1 MADVIGF
8 RRSRSYPP
16 AALSS
21 DSQPR
26 GRVMQFSSA
35 ATLKERLGS
44 DICKRVRMDLAAIS
58 PADRRL
64 AEALQYWNGLRKG
77 KRLPARPEI
86 DLFSLKP
93 LMGWMHVVDTSAGSP
108 EAYYYR
114 LWGSRVGLDS
124 GKDHTRMPLGEIPWP
139 LLRNAAITD
148 YADVAPP
155 VASQQGSG
163 VIRVERGVE
172 RRRRRRESG
181 AVPMPIYLPRRQRRR
196 PPCNCVSSGW
206 RIGRKDVSA
215 WAGHL
220 AALRVDRSQRQARHD
235 KAELH

>member
-1 MADVIGF
+1 
-8 RRSRSYPP
+8 
-16 AALSS
+16 
-21 DSQPR
+21 
-26 GRVMQFSSA
+26 MQFSSS
-35 ATLKERLGS
+35 ATLKKRRGS
-44 DICKRVRMDLAAIS
+44 DACKRVRMDLAAIS

-93 LMGWMHVVDTSAGSP
+93 LMGWMHVVDTSAANP

-148 YADVAPP
+148 YADVAATGHPAYHL
-155 VASQQGSG
+155 VTHTIDYVRHSFA
-163 VIRVERGVE
+163 RLL
-172 RRRRRRESG
+172 
-181 AVPMPIYLPRRQRRR
+181 MPLATD
-196 PPCNCVSSGW
+196 
-206 RIGRKDVSA
+206 GR
-215 WAGHL
+215 
-220 AALRVDRSQRQARHD
+220 RVDQLLILINERPLPSIED
-235 KAELH
+235 SSFE